1 MLALQ
6 KAEGLPP
13 HFAIAG
19 GFEMEGFAPSEPE
32 ERTLSLV
39 AGETTGAHTTTGS
52 FQAER
57 SWKGAKR
64 KESSA
69 SPTTGAASKRH
80 NISNGKVSKQNF
92 TVIFHNTDTVFLFEV

>member
-19 GFEMEGFAPSEPE
+19 CFEMEGFAPSKPE
-32 ERTLSLV
+32 ERTLPLM
-39 AGETTGAHTTTGS
+39 AGETTGVYTTTGS

-57 SWKGAKR
+57 SWKGTKR
-64 KESSA
+64 NESSA
-69 SPTTGAASKRH
+69 SPTTGLH
-80 NISNGKVSKQNF
+80 QEG
-92 TVIFHNTDTVFLFEV
+92 TT